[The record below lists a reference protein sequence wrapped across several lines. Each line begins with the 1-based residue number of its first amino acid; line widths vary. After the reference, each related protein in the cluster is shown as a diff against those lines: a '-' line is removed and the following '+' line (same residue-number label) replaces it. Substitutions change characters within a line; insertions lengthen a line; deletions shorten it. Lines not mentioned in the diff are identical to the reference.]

1 MVCDRVWIVRMR
13 WVECVLAAAA
23 GGVVDNIAAE

>member
-13 WVECVLAAAA
+13 WVEFVLAAVA
-23 GGVVDNIAAE
+23 VVDNIAAE